1 MKRTSLPLQRRE
13 FITLLGGAAAWPLA
27 ARAQQPVV
35 PVVGFLHSQSAG
47 PIAPLVVP
55 SFRQGLEETGYS
67 EGKNVAIEYRWAEGQ
82 YDRLPALAAEL
93 VSRRVAVI
101 AATGGEPAAL
111 AAKAATSTIPI
122 AFVISGD
129 PLKVGLVASFN
140 KPGGNVTGITLLT
153 SAMEAKRLGL
163 LRELVPNATSIALL
177 VNPNYPTSEV
187 QVRDAQ
193 EAARLLGLRI
203 HVVNAGTERDFDTS
217 FATLVQLQ
225 VGAVVIANDP
235 FFTAHR
241 NQLVALAERY
251 SIPAIYSQREF
262 PDAGGLLSYG
272 THIADLY
279 RQVGVYTGKIL
290 NGEKPANLPVT
301 QPTKFELVINLKT
314 AKALGLEVPDGLL
327 AIADEVIE

>member
-1 MKRTSLPLQRRE
+1 MRRRE
-13 FITLLGGAAAWPLA
+13 FIAVLGSATAAWPLA
-27 ARAQQPVV
+27 ARAQQPAM
-35 PVVGFLHSQSAG
+35 PVVGFLHTQQAG
-47 PIAPLVVP
+47 LIAPLVVP
-55 SFRQGLEETGYS
+55 AFRQGLEETGYS

-111 AAKAATSTIPI
+111 AAKAASSTIPI

-129 PLKVGLVASFN
+129 PLKAGLVASFN
-140 KPGGNVTGITLLT
+140 RPGGNVTGITLLT

-163 LRELVPNATSIALL
+163 LRELVPNATSIGML

-187 QVRDAQ
+187 QVNDAQ
-193 EAARLLGLRI
+193 EASRTLGLLI
-203 HVVNAGTERDFDTS
+203 HIVTASAERDFDAS
-217 FATLVQLQ
+217 FATMVQVQ
-225 VGAVVIANDP
+225 VGAVVIGNDP

-241 NQLVALAERY
+241 DQLVALAERY

-262 PDAGGLLSYG
+262 PDVGGLLSYG
-272 THIADLY
+272 THIPDLY

-290 NGEKPANLPVT
+290 NGERPSDLPVM
-301 QPTKFELVINLKT
+301 QPTKFELVINAKT
-314 AKALGLEVPDGLL
+314 AKALGLTVPPTLL
-327 AIADEVIE
+327 ALADEVIE